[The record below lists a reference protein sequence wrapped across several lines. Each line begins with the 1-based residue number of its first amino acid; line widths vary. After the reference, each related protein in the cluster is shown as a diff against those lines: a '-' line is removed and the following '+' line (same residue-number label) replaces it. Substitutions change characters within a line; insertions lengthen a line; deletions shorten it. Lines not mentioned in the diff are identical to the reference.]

1 LSRNS
6 RTSQRNRSKKTN
18 VSLPE
23 HVAKARAKQ
32 VKKEQKKK
40 EEAKLPEPTGWRILI
55 LPHQGRGKTKGG
67 VILSDKTVQETQ
79 IAANV
84 GLVLEVGPDAYNDE
98 SRFPNGAWCKKDD
111 WVIFAKYAGSRLNIE
126 GGELRLLNDDEILG
140 VVEDPESILSPVT
153 H

>member
-1 LSRNS
+1 M
-6 RTSQRNRSKKTN
+6 TN
-18 VSLPE
+18 LILPE

-32 VKKEQKKK
+32 VKKEAKKK
-40 EEAKLPEPTGWRILI
+40 EEAKLPEPTGWRLLI
-55 LPHQGRGKTKGG
+55 LPHQGTGKTKGG

-84 GLVLEVGPDAYNDE
+84 GLVLKVGPDAYNDAN
-98 SRFPNGAWCKKDD
+98 RYPNGPWCKKND

>member
-1 LSRNS
+1 M
-6 RTSQRNRSKKTN
+6 TN
-18 VSLPE
+18 LILPE
-23 HVAKARAKQ
+23 HVVRARAKQ
-32 VKKEQKKK
+32 VKKEAKKK
-40 EEAKLPEPTGWRILI
+40 EEAKLPEPTGWRLLI
-55 LPHQGRGKTKGG
+55 LPHQGTGKTKGG

-84 GLVLEVGPDAYNDE
+84 GLVLKVGPDAYNDE
-98 SRFPNGAWCKKDD
+98 SRFPNGAWCKKND

-140 VVEDPESILSPVT
+140 VVDDPESILSPVT